1 MNKVCL
7 PIGFLLIGVLC
18 SSCSFISR
26 QFDNHSLDY
35 LTFEPRAEMPKNELL
50 EAPYSQAYPIEGAQS
65 STKLSN
71 FQLARPKPLNLNEA
85 QRNRYIS
92 LNSYQ
97 QQSSNPRLDYDGA
110 GTLILKMDSAFDISW
125 SEVLSVLENSRFKL
139 VDVNRSSG
147 VYYLEYPQ
155 KADRSNS
162 SWIRRLF
169 YSNSMVMQTFF
180 LKMDSVS
187 NGVFLSLLTDGD
199 TLAKPEV
206 TQTLLTEIRDKLTL

>member
-7 PIGFLLIGVLC
+7 PISLLLMGVLC
-18 SSCSFISR
+18 SSCSFIGR
-26 QFDNHSLDY
+26 QFDDHSLDY
-35 LTFEPRAEMPKNELL
+35 LTFEPQAEMPQDELI
-50 EAPYSQAYPIEGAQS
+50 EAPYSQAYPIENTQDFAKPS
-65 STKLSN
+65 S

-92 LNSYQ
+92 LNAYQ
-97 QQSSNPRLDYDGA
+97 QQSANARLDYDGA
-110 GTLILKMDSAFDISW
+110 GTLILKMDSAFDASW
-125 SEVLSVLENSRFKL
+125 SEVLKVLEDSRFKL
-139 VDVNRSSG
+139 VDVNRSTG

-162 SWIRRLF
+162 SWWRRLF
-169 YSNSMVMQTFF
+169 YSDSMVMQTFF

-187 NGVFLSLLTDGD
+187 SGVFLSLLTDGD

-206 TQTLLTEIRDKLTL
+206 TQILLTEIRDKLTL